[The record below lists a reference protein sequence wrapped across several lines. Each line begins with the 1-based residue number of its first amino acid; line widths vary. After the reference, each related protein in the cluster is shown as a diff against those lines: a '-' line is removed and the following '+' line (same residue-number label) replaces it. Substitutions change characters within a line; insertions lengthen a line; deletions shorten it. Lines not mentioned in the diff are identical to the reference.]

1 MARSCTTRLLTVVL
15 ASSLGLMASL
25 AGADPAGP
33 PPAPHFD
40 QPLTLVQLTDLA
52 LSNNPATR
60 IAWAQVRSSDAGVEL
75 ARAGYWPQITLAY
88 DYQREKL
95 PPSAA
100 TTTGTTGTARPASSE
115 TLYGPSVDLSW
126 LLFDFGTR
134 SGTVDAA
141 KYSRTAAEL
150 DANQTLQDLIL
161 QVEQDYYQV
170 LGLQAVQDADLQ
182 SVQDASANLENANQ
196 RKTSGLA
203 TIGDVYQAEAALA
216 GAKLALQTAQGQLA
230 GARGTLA
237 IALGYPADT
246 PVPLAPWDTQIS
258 AKLPEQNVHDLL
270 AQAAQARPELL
281 AAKARQQASVES
293 LEATRGQGWPNLTLN
308 GSAGRTTTDISGH
321 KNTVNNYQA
330 DLTLSFPLFS
340 GFANQAAVHQAQA
353 AVDVADATDEQL
365 VQAVQLEVWQAY
377 QNMRTAVS
385 NLDTADL
392 QLKSSQQAA
401 DVTQARY
408 KTGLDSI
415 LDVLS
420 AQATLANARVQQVQA
435 RLNWFAALA
444 AMGHAMGGLDV
455 PKDKVQLP

>member
-1 MARSCTTRLLTVVL
+1 MARPITTRLLSFAL
-15 ASSLGLMASL
+15 ALGLGTAVSQ
-25 AGADPAGP
+25 AAADPDALQA
-33 PPAPHFD
+33 APHFD

-52 LSNNPATR
+52 LSNNPATK

-88 DYQREKL
+88 DYQKQKV
-95 PPSAA
+95 P
-100 TTTGTTGTARPASSE
+100 TGTSGAVIPE

-134 SGTVDAA
+134 SGTIDAA
-141 KYSRTAAEL
+141 KFSRTAAEL

-161 QVEQDYYQV
+161 EVEQDYYQV

-203 TIGDVYQAEAALA
+203 TIGDVYQAQAALA

-230 GARGTLA
+230 SARGTLA

-246 PVPLAPWDTQIS
+246 QVPLAPWDTEIN
-258 AKLPEQNVHDLL
+258 AKMPDENVHDLL
-270 AQAAQARPELL
+270 TKAAQARPELL
-281 AAKARQQASVES
+281 AAKAQQQAAIAS
-293 LEATRGQGWPNLTLN
+293 LEATRGQGWPTLTLN
-308 GSAGRTTTDISGH
+308 GNAGRTTTEISGH
-321 KNTVNNYQA
+321 KSTANTYDA

-340 GFANQAAVHQAQA
+340 GFANQAANRQAQA
-353 AVDVADATDEQL
+353 AVDVADATDVQL
-365 VQAVQLEVWQAY
+365 IQAVQLEVWQAY

-408 KTGLDSI
+408 KNGLDSI

-435 RLNWFAALA
+435 HLNWFAALA

-455 PKDKVQLP
+455 PQDKVQLP

>member
-1 MARSCTTRLLTVVL
+1 LGTGFAAAR
-15 ASSLGLMASL
+15 
-25 AGADPAGP
+25 AGDDPAP
-33 PPAPHFD
+33 VPRFD

-52 LSNNPATR
+52 LSNNPATK
-60 IAWAQVRSSDAGVEL
+60 IVWAEVRNSDAGVEL
-75 ARAGYWPQITLAY
+75 ARAGYWPQLTLAY
-88 DYQREKL
+88 DYQWQKV
-95 PPSAA
+95 PSGNSGAA
-100 TTTGTTGTARPASSE
+100 IPQR
-115 TLYGPSVDLSW
+115 LYGPSVDLSW

-134 SGTVDAA
+134 SGAVDAA

-161 QVEQDYYQV
+161 QVEADYYQV

-182 SVQDASANLENANQ
+182 SVKDASANLDNANQ

-203 TIGDVYQAEAALA
+203 TIGDVYQAQAALA

-230 GARGTLA
+230 SARGTLA

-246 PVPLAPWDTQIS
+246 EVPLAPWESEIN
-258 AKLPEQNVHDLL
+258 AKMPGQNIHDLL
-270 AQAAQARPELL
+270 AEAAQARPELL
-281 AAKARQQASVES
+281 AAKAQQQAAVAG
-293 LEATRGQGWPNLTLN
+293 LEAARGQGWPSLSLN
-308 GSAGRTTTDISGH
+308 GSAGRTTTAVAGNRTTA
-321 KNTVNNYQA
+321 NTYDA

-340 GFANQAAVHQAQA
+340 GFANQAAVRQAQA
-353 AVDVADATDEQL
+353 AVDVADATNTQL
-365 VQAVQLEVWQAY
+365 IQAVQLEVWQAY
-377 QNMRTAVS
+377 QNMRTAVA

-408 KTGLDSI
+408 KNGLDSI

-444 AMGHAMGGLDV
+444 AMGHALGGLDV

>member
-1 MARSCTTRLLTVVL
+1 MARPITTRLLSFALV
-15 ASSLGLMASL
+15 LGLGTAMPQ
-25 AGADPAGP
+25 AGADQDTLPA
-33 PPAPHFD
+33 APHFE

-52 LSNNPATR
+52 LSNNPATK

-88 DYQREKL
+88 DYEKEKV
-95 PPSAA
+95 P
-100 TTTGTTGTARPASSE
+100 TGTSGAVIPE

-134 SGTVDAA
+134 SGTIDAA
-141 KYSRTAAEL
+141 KFNRTAAEL

-161 QVEQDYYQV
+161 EVEQDYYQV

-203 TIGDVYQAEAALA
+203 TIGDVYQAQAALA

-230 GARGTLA
+230 SARGILA

-246 PVPLAPWDTQIS
+246 DIPLAPWGTEID
-258 AKLPEQNVHDLL
+258 AKMPDANVHELL
-270 AQAAQARPELL
+270 AKAAQARPELL
-281 AAKARQQASVES
+281 AAKAQQQAAVAS
-293 LEATRGQGWPNLTLN
+293 LEATRGQGWPTLTLN
-308 GSAGRTTTDISGH
+308 GSAGRTTTEISGG
-321 KNTVNNYQA
+321 KNTANTYNA
-330 DLTLSFPLFS
+330 DLTLSFPLFT
-340 GFANQAAVHQAQA
+340 GFANQAANRQAQA
-353 AVDVADATDEQL
+353 AVDVADATNEQL
-365 VQAVQLEVWQAY
+365 IQAVQLEVWQAY

-385 NLDTADL
+385 NLDTAEL

-408 KTGLDSI
+408 KNGLDSI

-435 RLNWFAALA
+435 HLNWFAALA

-455 PKDKVQLP
+455 PQDKVQLP

>member
-1 MARSCTTRLLTVVL
+1 MSRPFITRSLNALL
-15 ASSLGLMASL
+15 AAGLGLVVSQ

-33 PPAPHFD
+33 QPLHFD
-40 QPLTLVQLTDLA
+40 QALTLVQLTDLA
-52 LSNNPATR
+52 LHNNPATR
-60 IAWAQVRSSDAGVEL
+60 IAWAQIRSSDAGVAL
-75 ARAGYWPQITLAY
+75 ARAGYWPQLTLAY
-88 DYQREKL
+88 DFERQK
-95 PPSAA
+95 SASGA
-100 TTTGTTGTARPASSE
+100 TGTASPE
-115 TLYGPSVDLSW
+115 TFYGPSIDLSW

-134 SGTVDAA
+134 SGSIDAA
-141 KYSRTAAEL
+141 KYNLTAARL
-150 DANQTLQDLIL
+150 DGDQTMQDLIL

-182 SVQDASANLENANQ
+182 SVQDATANLDNANQ

-203 TIGDVYQAEAALA
+203 TIGDVYQAQAALA

-230 GARGTLA
+230 SARGTLA

-246 PVPLAPWDTQIS
+246 EVPLAPWENEIS
-258 AKLPEQNVHDLL
+258 ARMPDENVHDLL
-270 AQAAQARPELL
+270 AKAAQARPELL
-281 AAKARQQASVES
+281 ASKAQQQAAIAS
-293 LEATRGQGWPNLTLN
+293 LEATRGQGWPSLTLN
-308 GSAGRTTTDISGH
+308 ASAGRTTSQISGKA
-321 KNTVNNYQA
+321 KNTANTYDA
-330 DLTLSFPLFS
+330 DLTLSFPLFT
-340 GFANQAAVHQAQA
+340 GFANQAATRQAQA
-353 AVDVADATDEQL
+353 AVDVAQATDEQL
-365 VQAVQLEVWQAY
+365 IQAVQLEVWQAY

-385 NLDTADL
+385 NLDTAGL

-408 KTGLDSI
+408 KNGLDSI

-455 PKDKVQLP
+455 PQDKVQ

>member
-1 MARSCTTRLLTVVL
+1 MVYPPTHRLLAVAL
-15 ASSLGLMASL
+15 ACALTGSVCAQ
-25 AGADPAGP
+25 AGAADGP
-33 PPAPHFD
+33 DAALHFD

-52 LSNNPATR
+52 LSNNPSTK

-88 DYQREKL
+88 DYERERE
-95 PPSAA
+95 P
-100 TTTGTTGTARPASSE
+100 TGNGALTAPE
-115 TLYGPSVDLSW
+115 KLYGPSVDLSW
-126 LLFDFGTR
+126 LLLDFGTR
-134 SGTVDAA
+134 SGNIDAA
-141 KYSRTAAEL
+141 KFNRTAQEL
-150 DANQTLQDLIL
+150 DANQTMQDLIL
-161 QVEQDYYQV
+161 EVEQDYYQV
-170 LGLQAVQDADLQ
+170 IGLQAVQDADLQ
-182 SVQDASANLENANQ
+182 SLQDASANLENANQ
-196 RKTSGLA
+196 RKNSGLN

-216 GAKLALQTAQGQLA
+216 GAKLTLQTAQGQLA
-230 GARGTLA
+230 VSRGTLA

-246 PVPLAPWDTQIS
+246 DVPLAPWEKELN
-258 AKLPEQNVHDLL
+258 AKMPDENIHDLL
-270 AQAAQARPELL
+270 DKAGQARPELL
-281 AAKARQQASVES
+281 AAKAQQQAAVSS
-293 LEATRGQGWPNLTLN
+293 LEATRGQGLPNLTLN
-308 GSAGRTTTDISGH
+308 GSAGRTTTEVNGTR
-321 KNTVNNYQA
+321 NTVNNYQA
-330 DLTLSFPLFS
+330 DLTLSFPLFT
-340 GFANQAAVHQAQA
+340 GFANQAANRQAEA
-353 AVDVADATDEQL
+353 AVDVANATDEQL
-365 VQAVQLEVWQAY
+365 IQAVQLEVWQAY

-408 KTGLDSI
+408 KNGLDSI

>member
-1 MARSCTTRLLTVVL
+1 MPQMPKQRSVIAALTCL
-15 ASSLGLMASL
+15 AAVTLPVG
-25 AGADPAGP
+25 AGADVGAVDP
-33 PPAPHFD
+33 PHFD

-52 LSNNPATR
+52 LSNNPSTK
-60 IAWAQVRSSDAGVEL
+60 IAWAEVRSSDAGVEL
-75 ARAGYWPQITLAY
+75 ARAGYWPQITLSY
-88 DYQREKL
+88 DYHHERQ
-95 PPSAA
+95 PGGS
-100 TTTGTTGTARPASSE
+100 GTTPE
-115 TLYGPSVDLSW
+115 KLYGPSVDLSW
-126 LLFDFGTR
+126 LLLDFGAR
-134 SGTVDAA
+134 SGNIDAA
-141 KYSRTAAEL
+141 KFNRTAAEL

-161 QVEQDYYQV
+161 EVEQDYYQV
-170 LGLQAVQDADLQ
+170 IGLQALQDADLQ
-182 SVQDASANLENANQ
+182 SVQDASANLDNANQ

-216 GAKLALQTAQGQLA
+216 GAKLTLQTAQGQLA
-230 GARGTLA
+230 TSRGTLA

-246 PVPLAPWDTQIS
+246 AVPLAPWEKELN
-258 AKLPEQNVHDLL
+258 AKMPDENIHDLL
-270 AQAAQARPELL
+270 AKAAEARPELL
-281 AAKARQQASVES
+281 AAKAQQQAAVAS
-293 LEATRGQGWPNLTLN
+293 LEATRGQGLPTLTLN
-308 GSAGRTTTDISGH
+308 GSAARTTTVINGN
-321 KNTVNNYQA
+321 KNTANNYDA
-330 DLTLSFPLFS
+330 ALTLSFPLFT
-340 GFANQAAVHQAQA
+340 GFANQAANRQAQA

-365 VQAVQLEVWQAY
+365 IQTVQLEVWQAY

-408 KTGLDSI
+408 KNGLDSI

-444 AMGHAMGGLDV
+444 AMGHALGGLDV

>member
-1 MARSCTTRLLTVVL
+1 MAHPRTTRLPVVALACALTGVCVR
-15 ASSLGLMASL
+15 AQA
-25 AGADPAGP
+25 AGDTT
-33 PPAPHFD
+33 PHFD

-60 IAWAQVRSSDAGVEL
+60 IAWAEVRNSDAGVEL
-75 ARAGYWPQITLAY
+75 ARAGYWPQLTVAY
-88 DYQREKL
+88 DYERQK
-95 PPSAA
+95 SAA
-100 TTTGTTGTARPASSE
+100 GTTGTAAPE

-126 LLFDFGTR
+126 LLFDFGAR

-161 QVEQDYYQV
+161 EVEQDYYQV

-182 SVQDASANLENANQ
+182 SVQDASANLENASQ

-203 TIGDVYQAEAALA
+203 TIGDVYQAQAALA

-230 GARGTLA
+230 SARGTLA

-246 PVPLAPWDTQIS
+246 LVPLAPWENEIS
-258 AKLPEQNVHDLL
+258 AKMPEENVHDLL

-281 AAKARQQASVES
+281 ASKAQQQAAVSS
-293 LEATRGQGWPNLTLN
+293 LEAARGQGWPNLTLN
-308 GSAGRTTTDISGH
+308 GNAGRTTSKIGGTKSTA
-321 KNTVNNYQA
+321 NTYDA

-340 GFANQAAVHQAQA
+340 GFANQAAVRQAQA
-353 AVDVADATDEQL
+353 AADVADATNVQL
-365 VQAVQLEVWQAY
+365 IQAVQLEVWQAY

-408 KTGLDSI
+408 KNGLDSI

>member
-1 MARSCTTRLLTVVL
+1 MARPLTTRLLTVTL
-15 ASSLGLMASL
+15 ALGMGCAAAQ
-25 AGADPAGP
+25 AGADPA
-33 PPAPHFD
+33 PAPHFE
-40 QPLTLVQLTDLA
+40 QPLTLLQLTDLA
-52 LSNNPATR
+52 LSNNPATK
-60 IAWAQVRSSDAGVEL
+60 IAWAEVRNSDAGVEL

-88 DYQREKL
+88 DYQRLKV
-95 PPSAA
+95 PSGNNGVA
-100 TTTGTTGTARPASSE
+100 TPQKQ
-115 TLYGPSVDLSW
+115 YGPSVDLSW

-141 KYSRTAAEL
+141 KYTRTAAEL

-161 QVEQDYYQV
+161 QVEADYYQV
-170 LGLQAVQDADLQ
+170 LGLQAVQDADVQ
-182 SVQDASANLENANQ
+182 SVKDASANLDAANQ

-203 TIGDVYQAEAALA
+203 TIGDVYQAQAALA
-216 GAKLALQTAQGQLA
+216 GAKLALQTTQGQLA

-246 PVPLAPWDTQIS
+246 EVPLAPWESEIN
-258 AKLPEQNVHDLL
+258 AKMPERNIHDLL
-270 AQAAQARPELL
+270 ADAAQARPELL
-281 AAKARQQASVES
+281 AAKAQQQASVAA
-293 LEATRGQGWPNLTLN
+293 LEAARGQGWPSLALN
-308 GSAGRTTTDISGH
+308 GSAGRTTTVIGST
-321 KNTVNNYQA
+321 KNTVNTYDA

-340 GFANQAAVHQAQA
+340 GFANQAAVRQAQA
-353 AVDVADATDEQL
+353 AVDVADASNEQL
-365 VQAVQLEVWQAY
+365 IQAVQLEVWQAY

-392 QLKSSQQAA
+392 QLQSSQQAA

-408 KTGLDSI
+408 KNGLDSI

-444 AMGHAMGGLDV
+444 AMGHALGGRDV

>member
-1 MARSCTTRLLTVVL
+1 MPQPTIQRPVIAALTC
-15 ASSLGLMASL
+15 LMAVTL
-25 AGADPAGP
+25 PVAAGAVD
-33 PPAPHFD
+33 APHFD

-52 LSNNPATR
+52 LSNNPSTR
-60 IAWAQVRSSDAGVEL
+60 IAWAEVRNSDAGVEL
-75 ARAGYWPQITLAY
+75 ARAGYWPQLTVAY
-88 DYQREKL
+88 DYERQKT
-95 PPSAA
+95 AA
-100 TTTGTTGTARPASSE
+100 GTTGTAAPE
-115 TLYGPSVDLSW
+115 TLYGPSVDLNW

-161 QVEQDYYQV
+161 EVEQDYYQV

-203 TIGDVYQAEAALA
+203 TIGDVYQAQAAEA

-230 GARGTLA
+230 SARGTLA

-246 PVPLAPWDTQIS
+246 PVPLAPWESEIS
-258 AKLPEQNVHDLL
+258 AKMPEQNVHDLL
-270 AQAAQARPELL
+270 AKAAQARPELL
-281 AAKARQQASVES
+281 ASKARQQASVAS
-293 LEATRGQGWPNLTLN
+293 LEAARGQGWPNLTLN
-308 GSAGRTTTDISGH
+308 GSAGRTTTKIGANKSTAKTYD
-321 KNTVNNYQA
+321 A

-340 GFANQAAVHQAQA
+340 GFANQAAVRQAQA
-353 AVDVADATDEQL
+353 AADVADATTEQL

-392 QLKSSQQAA
+392 QLKSAQQAA

-408 KTGLDSI
+408 KNGLDSI